1 VSVLIKERVQRASF
15 TKCEICGLENCLN
28 GVHAVGELAE
38 VLHVG
43 AATIDGVSD
52 FAWCCEV
59 MIENVEVGLVRPMGK
74 DGVADIAG
82 SVGASE
88 AASNLEELVT

>member
-1 VSVLIKERVQRASF
+1 
-15 TKCEICGLENCLN
+15 
-28 GVHAVGELAE
+28 
-38 VLHVG
+38 
-43 AATIDGVSD
+43 
-52 FAWCCEV
+52 
-59 MIENVEVGLVRPMGK
+59 MIGNIEVGLVRPMGK